1 MKTWWIAIGNTLSHE
16 PHESQLR
23 CTTMPHLRHVIL
35 QVHLPS
41 AIPHNRLSK
50 TKLSVTTPNPIAG
63 NGTTCLLQRAAR
75 FGGFGASRG
84 VGSFRQLQHMEF
96 YRRSLLGRERV
107 HSLSGLPSGLAALA
121 SSCVL
126 NVFCFC
132 LSCSAE
138 STTPTVYIPGCFA
151 ASCGLSC

>member
-1 MKTWWIAIGNTLSHE
+1 ME
-16 PHESQLR
+16 PHACSSER
-23 CTTMPHLRHVIL
+23 
-35 QVHLPS
+35 
-41 AIPHNRLSK
+41 
-50 TKLSVTTPNPIAG
+50 
-63 NGTTCLLQRAAR
+63 AR

-126 NVFCFC
+126 NGFASVFVCRAL
-132 LSCSAE
+132 LSRRLLL
-138 STTPTVYIPGCFA
+138 STYLGVLLRLA
-151 ASCGLSC
+151 D